1 MPHVFSPYP
10 AIALLALLL
19 PAGASELPGPADA
32 APDLAPLPGRLSE
45 TGLYEPGSLRLSPA
59 VQAFTPN
66 FALWSDGAAKRRW
79 ISLPPGTAIDRSDPA
94 AWQFP
99 PGTRFWKEFSHA
111 GPVETRLIERLADG
125 TWRYASYVWDSTGTE
140 ALLAPAY
147 GVLRMPVSGA
157 PGGVYDIPSEEDC
170 RMCHEGGPVPVLGFS
185 AAQLSTVDDTPMPGN
200 ETLARDALGYLHANC
215 AHCHNDRGPLS
226 DIDLTLSVADGADRI
241 LQTLVDREADTA
253 VQSLRVRVVPGKP
266 GDSQLVARMKSR
278 NPNHQMPPLG
288 TRVTDDVAVALVER
302 WIEQL
307 TAPEGN

>member
-1 MPHVFSPYP
+1 MPLVFSPFP
-10 AIALLALLL
+10 AIALLALLS
-19 PAGASELPGPADA
+19 PAGASDAPSLAAAASEPAVLPD
-32 APDLAPLPGRLSE
+32 RLSK
-45 TGLYEPGSLRLSPA
+45 TGLYEPGTLRLAPG

-79 ISLPPGTAIDRSDPA
+79 IYLPPGTAIDRSDPA

-111 GPVETRLIERLADG
+111 GPVETRLIERLYDG
-125 TWRYASYVWDSTGTE
+125 TWRYASYVWDETGTE
-140 ALLAPAY
+140 AFLAPAH
-147 GVLRMPVSGA
+147 GVPRMPVGGA

-170 RMCHEGGPVPVLGFS
+170 RLCHEGGPVPVLGFS
-185 AAQLSTVDDTPMPGN
+185 AAQLSTNDDTAVPGDDSL
-200 ETLARDALGYLHANC
+200 TRDALGYLHANC

-226 DIDLTLSVADGADRI
+226 DLDLTLSVADGVDRI
-241 LQTLVDREADTA
+241 LESLVNREADST
-253 VQSLRVRVVPGKP
+253 VLSLRLRVVPGKP

-288 TRVTDDVAVALVER
+288 TRVADDVAVALVEH

-307 TAPEGN
+307 TTPEGN